1 MKIKEVIKRNARLF
15 MQTTT
20 SRDDFREKLHF
31 QNLLNL
37 GNIACSIQGDTE
49 NIYLLFSLPQERNG

>member
-1 MKIKEVIKRNARLF
+1 MKEVIKINAILS

-20 SRDDFREKLHF
+20 SRDDFRGKLHF
-31 QNLLNL
+31 QNFLNL

-49 NIYLLFSLPQERNG
+49 NICLLFSLSQERNV

>member
-1 MKIKEVIKRNARLF
+1 
-15 MQTTT
+15 MQTAT
-20 SRDDFREKLHF
+20 SCDDFREKLHF

-37 GNIACSIQGDTE
+37 GNIACLIQGDTE

>member
-1 MKIKEVIKRNARLF
+1 META
-15 MQTTT
+15 T
-20 SRDDFREKLHF
+20 SCDDFREKLHF

-37 GNIACSIQGDTE
+37 GNIACLIQGDTE